1 MTQNEQINKQ
11 LNEEYDKFLYSKY
24 EGSVKPPKDIIELFK
39 TAILAMPP
47 FAHKINFHKVKA
59 IATTKYEDLTNGNL
73 SDIIKV
79 VLNTSLQKLYKSG
92 IFMDMQAI
100 KGKDYSVDELIKLS
114 MERNVIISDAIH
126 EDNSFIGI
134 VDKCIAMDKFVLCY
148 NNHVNDFRK
157 KLEMKKA
164 TLESLSGGRNNG
176 LRIIPQA

>member
-79 VLNTSLQKLYKSG
+79 VLNTSLEKLYKTN
-92 IFMDMQAI
+92 D
-100 KGKDYSVDELIKLS
+100 LIGLKNEDSFLS
-114 MERNVIISDAIH
+114 
-126 EDNSFIGI
+126 I

-148 NNHVNDFRK
+148 NNHVDDFRK

-164 TLESLSGGRNNG
+164 TLESLSGARNNG